1 MSFCGLTKGISPKM
15 CILCVRVKINKHS
28 FEPFCVW
35 FLFTI
40 TSLAVFVKFMCISCH
55 FCQKIFCTIWRRLQ
69 FCVDDLCKMQ
79 TSPRSSPRE
88 RGSRSP
94 AYPRQDSTG
103 TLKATI
109 SLIPGKN
116 PSVTQTG
123 TFYLTKDAPGWLISL
138 SACTA
143 KPKFYMTRKKMTDVI
158 CSVLPGI

>member
-1 MSFCGLTKGISPKM
+1 M

-55 FCQKIFCTIWRRLQ
+55 FCQKIFCTIRRRLQ